1 MKRKT
6 SLVVALG
13 TCLVLLLAALP
24 FMGACAEEAAPA
36 PAAPAPATP
45 VPAPAGPQTITPT
58 VPAAPAPAAPAKPE
72 KVYELAF
79 ADYQPPVLAQAQWI
93 DRWAKKMEE
102 ESNGRLKIR
111 VYHSQSLLPAAGSW
125 DGVMK
130 GIADMATSFRW
141 ETHGTVFDDY
151 INHFMSGVDSGDMGK
166 KVFDDCYEKFPELR
180 EEWSGN
186 KLFYIASPPP
196 YCLHNS
202 VRPLHTPEDLV
213 GLQIRVSGPTN
224 ADLIELWGGTPV
236 FATIADAYELLQ
248 KGTAQ
253 GIHCGIDA
261 LKLFRFG
268 ELLKY
273 TTWTFETSPV
283 GYFHCMNWDTWN
295 SLPPDLQDIIERSIP
310 QAEEEMQ
317 IIMDEEGQKAIDWC
331 KEATPGYEFYTPTP
345 EEYALWYAPLGPLRA
360 KMAADIDAQGYPG
373 TAVYEYAQE
382 RVKYYRAQ
390 KAAK

>member
-1 MKRKT
+1 MKYPK
-6 SLVVALG
+6 LGMFILMVLAL
-13 TCLVLLLAALP
+13 TIIMIMP
-24 FMGACAEEAAPA
+24 ACAKPAPTA
-36 PAAPAPATP
+36 PTTPTPAAPTTPTPAAPT
-45 VPAPAGPQTITPT
+45 GPTTITPT
-58 VPAAPAPAAPAKPE
+58 TPTAPAAPAKPE
-72 KVYELAF
+72 KVYELTF
-79 ADYQPPVLAQAQWI
+79 ADYQGPTLAQAKWI
-93 DRWAKKMEE
+93 DRWVEKMNK

-130 GIADMATSFRW
+130 GIADFATSFRW
-141 ETHGTVFDDY
+141 ETYGTVFDDY
-151 INHFMSGVDSGDMGK
+151 INHFMSGVTSGAMAK
-166 KVFDDCYEKFPELR
+166 KVWDDCYEKFPEFR

-186 KLFYIASPPP
+186 KLLYVCAPPC
-196 YCLHNS
+196 YALHNS
-202 VRPLHTPEDLV
+202 VRTLHTPEDLV

-248 KGTAQ
+248 KGTAE

-295 SLPPDLQDIIERSIP
+295 SLPPDLQQIIEGSMP

-317 IIMDEEGQKAIDWC
+317 IIMDEEGESAIQFC
-331 KEATPGYEFYTPTP
+331 KEVTPGYEFYTPTP
-345 EEYALWYAPLGPLRA
+345 EEREAWYAPLQELRQ

-373 TAVYEYAQE
+373 TEVYEYAQE
-382 RVKYYRAQ
+382 RTKYYLEQ
-390 KAAK
+390 AK